1 MKDKTKM
8 ESNAVQPEQEE
19 RMIGAMLRIP
29 FQATVSR
36 VYEGLARAG
45 YTDLRPAHFTVF
57 QHLPPQGMRLTEL
70 AEKAQITKQSMGYLI
85 DYLEKCGYVRKE
97 VDPGDGRANLILWT
111 EQGKAMGTEAR
122 RILRLLEEEWAAYL
136 GEGRFQQLR
145 KTLQDLIS
153 YLGK

>member
-122 RILRLLEEEWAAYL
+122 RILRLLEEEWAAYI

>member
-70 AEKAQITKQSMGYLI
+70 AEKAQITKQTMGYLI
-85 DYLEKCGYVRKE
+85 DYMEKFGYVRKE

-122 RILRLLEEEWAAYL
+122 RILRLLEEEWAAYI